1 MNIEVVMASRTV
13 LWMSKRSANW
23 PEAGAII
30 EDETGLIN
38 VNAETM
44 TVAPHFF
51 LKLQLRTLEQ

>member
-1 MNIEVVMASRTV
+1 MTSRTV

-30 EDETGLIN
+30 DDETGLIN
-38 VNAETM
+38 VNAEMM